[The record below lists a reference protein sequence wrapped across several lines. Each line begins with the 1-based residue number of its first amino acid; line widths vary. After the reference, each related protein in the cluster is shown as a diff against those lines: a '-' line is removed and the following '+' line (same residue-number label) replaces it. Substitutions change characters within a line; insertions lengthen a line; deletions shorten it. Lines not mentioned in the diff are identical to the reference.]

1 MQITSGEVVSS
12 YKTGNYHLNEK
23 EPGRYFQGVG
33 KSKIKKMQIGA
44 QSCICSGPGQ
54 GSWGV
59 GEGCIMFN
67 EPNFFPEP
75 ATLTIHIWPY
85 YLQIKQGKH

>member
-1 MQITSGEVVSS
+1 MLIKLGIFFLYAESCGLMQITSGEVVSS

-54 GSWGV
+54 GA
-59 GEGCIMFN
+59 GEWERAALCLMSQISFQN
-67 EPNFFPEP
+67 
-75 ATLTIHIWPY
+75 
-85 YLQIKQGKH
+85 LQP